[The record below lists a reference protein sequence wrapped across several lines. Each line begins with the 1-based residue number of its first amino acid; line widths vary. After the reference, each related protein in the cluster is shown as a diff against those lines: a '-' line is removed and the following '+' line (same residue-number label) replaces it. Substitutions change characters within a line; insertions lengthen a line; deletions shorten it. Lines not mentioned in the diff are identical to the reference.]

1 MTFAD
6 IPQNVAVFV
15 DANTFVYHF
24 SLHPVFAP
32 ACTQLLDHIA
42 RQEYLG
48 FTSADVLS
56 DVAHRLMAFEAS
68 VVLGWTGPGLTQR
81 LRRHPDEIQKLSGF
95 RQAVQKSLLLAFKYC
110 RSLLRSSKQR
120 QRLASELDCSAATL

>member
-6 IPQNVAVFV
+6 LVAGDSIFV

-24 SLHPVFAP
+24 SLHPIFAA

-42 RQEYLG
+42 RQEFLG
-48 FTSADVLS
+48 FTSADVVS

-68 VVLGWTGPGLTQR
+68 VVLGWTGPGITKR
-81 LRRHPDEIQKLSGF
+81 LRRHPTEIQKLSRF
-95 RQAVQKSLLLAFKYC
+95 RQAVQQVPGFGI
-110 RSLLRSSKQR
+110 QP
-120 QRLASELDCSAATL
+120 